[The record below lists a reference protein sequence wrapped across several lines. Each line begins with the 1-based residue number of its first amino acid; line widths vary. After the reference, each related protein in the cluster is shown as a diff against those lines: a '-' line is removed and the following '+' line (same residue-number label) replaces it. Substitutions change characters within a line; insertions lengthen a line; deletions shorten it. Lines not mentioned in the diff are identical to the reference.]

1 MFLYYNNILI
11 FTNYRMTLLE
21 QQVKSSIKEN
31 KINKRLANYS
41 LAITKSKPKKAP
53 KVQVPPDDAN
63 SLLNRIIASNLNEA
77 AITKRLNDISYGA
90 INGERQEVKS
100 YQPEG
105 TVMLGQL
112 GREKPL
118 DAITKEMI
126 EGYQQDLNKPYF
138 VDGEARQ
145 YSESGYTPVLQVPVD
160 YQDIADENKTLMAER
175 NSVAMNIKDADDL
188 ISNLN
193 KYIKSLKTDINFF
206 GITLKKDAELKNLTE
221 QLTAVVK
228 QREALGLRMEKIKN
242 KLTTNSKTMLDIH
255 KANSLIPA
263 RNQEEVAKYET
274 ALLQHNRNR
283 LNIQKQPYESDMDYY
298 KRLREIELQKAD
310 PSMYKK
316 YATNNAVKELKP
328 KMTALFQDNSKI
340 ESIIKLMD
348 DETKFLVNKNFD
360 TIQTKFIT
368 DNGFNPT
375 MSDREAVN
383 QITSYLKSNV
393 SQLAAIFKRKKDRDT
408 YTNPILAAEDLNEA
422 IKAARE
428 RSDKSFIEN
437 ERLSKILKA
446 RENQQQ
452 TLDELMRNSTPAMN
466 VVPPPIIAERTV
478 IPDNSME
485 ADIITIALAFPGVY
499 TVSDITPD
507 DRSYATNIYSI
518 LKKTTPE
525 RQATFSKYSKEK
537 QQDFYRRMREGILA
551 KQAMV
556 SPSAIEIS
564 SPSPR
569 PSPMAG
575 DSPVAGERNYN
586 FDIMGLAAQ
595 EGEKYNKKLQ
605 EQRRKKAEQVV
616 LTFEHIVDKSHT
628 PREDDLRV
636 AYIILDKIAED
647 PSYVKFDKFTYAR
660 KAKIYNTFRKQ
671 ILKEEADFEELEKN
685 KRLALAI
692 QAMQSGADTESP
704 NPLGSKTGKKKK
716 K

>member
-31 KINKRLANYS
+31 RINKRLANYS
-41 LAITKSKPKKAP
+41 LAIAKSKPKKAP

-63 SLLNRIIASNLNEA
+63 SLLNRIIASSLNEA

-138 VDGEARQ
+138 VDGEAREFA
-145 YSESGYTPVLQVPVD
+145 SSGYTPVLQVPVD

-175 NSVAMNIKDADDL
+175 EKVANVIKDADDN

-193 KYIKSLKTDINFF
+193 KYIKSLRTDINFF
-206 GITLKKDAELKNLTE
+206 GITLKKDAELKDLTE

-263 RNQEEVAKYET
+263 RNQAEVAKYET

-310 PSMYKK
+310 PAMYKK

-408 YTNPILAAEDLNEA
+408 YTNPILAAEDLIEA
-422 IKAARE
+422 EKAARE
-428 RSDKSFIEN
+428 RDEKKRIEN
-437 ERLSKILKA
+437 ERLNKFFKA
-446 RENQQQ
+446 RENQRQ

-466 VVPPPIIAERTV
+466 VVPPPVIAERTV

-485 ADIITIALAFPGVY
+485 ANIITIALAFPGVN

-507 DRSYATNIYSI
+507 DRSIATNIYSI

-525 RQATFSKYSKEK
+525 RQATFSSYSKEK
-537 QQDFYRRMREGILA
+537 QQNFYIRMREGILA
-551 KQAMV
+551 KRATTGVEMV
-556 SPSAIEIS
+556 TPTGIEMS
-564 SPSPR
+564 SPSSR

-575 DSPVAGERNYN
+575 DSPVAGERYN
-586 FDIMGLAAQ
+586 TIDLY
-595 EGEKYNKKLQ
+595 ERSKKEE
-605 EQRRKKAEQVV
+605 EQLRKKAEQVV

-636 AYIILDKIAED
+636 AYIILEKIAES
-647 PSYVKFDKFTYAR
+647 PSYENFDKLTYAK
-660 KAKIYNTFRKQ
+660 KARVYNILRKQ
-671 ILKEEADFEELEKN
+671 ILKEERAEELADFEKIGRAPLFMKDM
-685 KRLALAI
+685 LA
-692 QAMQSGADTESP
+692 GAEAP
-704 NPLGSKTGKKKK
+704 GAKTGKKKK

>member
-31 KINKRLANYS
+31 RINKRLANYS
-41 LAITKSKPKKAP
+41 LAIAKSKPKKAP

-63 SLLNRIIASNLNEA
+63 SLLNRIIASSLNEA

-138 VDGEARQ
+138 VDGEAREFA
-145 YSESGYTPVLQVPVD
+145 SSGYTPVLQVPVD

-175 NSVAMNIKDADDL
+175 EKVANVIKDADDN

-193 KYIKSLKTDINFF
+193 KYIKSLRTDINFF
-206 GITLKKDAELKNLTE
+206 GITLKKDAELKDLTE

-263 RNQEEVAKYET
+263 RNQAEVAKYET

-310 PSMYKK
+310 PAMYKK

-408 YTNPILAAEDLNEA
+408 YTNPILAAEDLIEA
-422 IKAARE
+422 EKAARE
-428 RSDKSFIEN
+428 RDEKKRIEN
-437 ERLSKILKA
+437 ERLNKFFKA
-446 RENQQQ
+446 RENQRQ

-466 VVPPPIIAERTV
+466 VVPPPVIAERTV

-485 ADIITIALAFPGVY
+485 ANIITIALAFPGVN

-507 DRSYATNIYSI
+507 DRSIATNIYSI

-525 RQATFSKYSKEK
+525 RQATFSSYSKEK
-537 QQDFYRRMREGILA
+537 QQNFYIRMREGILA
-551 KQAMV
+551 KRATTGVEMV
-556 SPSAIEIS
+556 TPTGIEIS

-575 DSPVAGERNYN
+575 DSPIAGERYN
-586 FDIMGLAAQ
+586 TIDLY
-595 EGEKYNKKLQ
+595 ERSKKEE
-605 EQRRKKAEQVV
+605 EQLRKKAEQVV

-636 AYIILDKIAED
+636 AYIILEKIAES
-647 PSYVKFDKFTYAR
+647 PSYENFDKLTYAK
-660 KAKIYNTFRKQ
+660 KARVYNILRKQ
-671 ILKEEADFEELEKN
+671 ILKEERAEELADFEKIGRAPLFMKDM
-685 KRLALAI
+685 LA
-692 QAMQSGADTESP
+692 GAEAP
-704 NPLGSKTGKKKK
+704 GAKTGKKKK